1 MKSQNHDRLFKE
13 LLSTFFLEFIELFFP
28 EILEYL
34 DQSSLTFLD
43 KEVFTD
49 VTAGEIQEV
58 DLLIKSKFK
67 GQSYS
72 FLLHVENESSSKT
85 DFNRRMFSYFARLH
99 EKFAL
104 PIYPIVVFSYD
115 RPLREATNKYVVEFP
130 DRQVLEFNYAVV
142 QLNRLNWRDFLK
154 NRNPV
159 AVALMAKMKIAP
171 QERPQV
177 KLECLRLLATLRLD
191 VAKTRMISGFV
202 DSYLKLDKE
211 EEEIFQNQ
219 INKINSEEKQKIMV
233 ITTSWKEEGL
243 KEGIKEGLKEGIEQ
257 GRKLELIESIL
268 EILEFK
274 SIELSDVLAEEI
286 KALNTSQLKEL
297 RKLALQSNSI
307 EEIQHGLDNIKLS

>member
-1 MKSQNHDRLFKE
+1 MKSPNHDRLFKE

-28 EILEYL
+28 SILEYL
-34 DQSSLTFLD
+34 DRSCLNFID

-49 VTAGEIQEV
+49 VTAGETHEF
-58 DLLIKSKFK
+58 DLLIQSKFK

-72 FLLHVENESSSKT
+72 FLIHVENESSSKT
-85 DFNRRMFSYFARLH
+85 DFNERMFRYFARLH

-115 RPLREATNKYVVEFP
+115 RPFREATNKYVVEFP

-159 AVALMAKMKIAP
+159 AAALMAKMKIAP

-202 DSYLKLDKE
+202 DSYLKLDE
-211 EEEIFQNQ
+211 QEEEIFQNQ
-219 INKINSEEKQKIMV
+219 ISKINSEEKQKIMV
-233 ITTSWKEEGL
+233 ITTSWKEEG
-243 KEGIKEGLKEGIEQ
+243 IREGLEQGIEQ

-274 SIELSDVLAEEI
+274 SIKLSAILEEEVKALKMTQLKKLRKVALESNNIEEI
-286 KALNTSQLKEL
+286 KHCLN
-297 RKLALQSNSI
+297 
-307 EEIQHGLDNIKLS
+307 DIKLS

>member
-1 MKSQNHDRLFKE
+1 MKSPNHDRLFKE

-34 DQSSLTFLD
+34 DRSCLNFID

-49 VTAGEIQEV
+49 VTAGETHEV
-58 DLLIKSKFK
+58 DLLIQSKFK

-85 DFNRRMFSYFARLH
+85 DFNRRMFGYFARLH

-115 RPLREATNKYVVEFP
+115 RPFREATNKYVVEFP

-159 AVALMAKMKIAP
+159 AAALMAKMKIAP

-191 VAKTRMISGFV
+191 VAKTKMISGFV
-202 DSYLKLDKE
+202 DSYLKLNE
-211 EEEIFQNQ
+211 SEEEIFQNQ

-233 ITTSWKEEGL
+233 ITTSWKEEGIR
-243 KEGIKEGLKEGIEQ
+243 E

-274 SIELSDVLAEEI
+274 SIKLSDILEEEI
-286 KALNTSQLKEL
+286 KDLEMAQLKKL
-297 RKLALQSNSI
+297 RKAALEFKNMEELQHWLDDFKPSETRSN
-307 EEIQHGLDNIKLS
+307 EP

>member
-34 DQSSLTFLD
+34 DQSSLSFID

-49 VTAGEIQEV
+49 VTAGEIHEV
-58 DLLIKSKFK
+58 DLLIQSKFK

-85 DFNRRMFSYFARLH
+85 DFNKRMFSYFARLH

-115 RPLREATNKYVVEFP
+115 HPFREATNKYVVEFP
-130 DRQVLEFNYAVV
+130 DRQVLEFNYAVL
-142 QLNRLNWRDFLK
+142 QLNRLNWRDFLE
-154 NRNPV
+154 NRNPI
-159 AVALMAKMKIAP
+159 AAALMAKMKIAP

-177 KLECLRLLATLRLD
+177 KLECLRLLATLKLD

-211 EEEIFQNQ
+211 EEKIFQNQ

-233 ITTSWKEEGL
+233 ITTSWKEEG
-243 KEGIKEGLKEGIEQ
+243 IKE

-274 SIELSDVLAEEI
+274 SIKISDILEEKV
-286 KALNTSQLKEL
+286 KALNIAQLKQL
-297 RKLALQSNSI
+297 RKLALESNNI
-307 EEIQHGLDNIKLS
+307 EEIQRGLDDIES